1 MTVKRVMGIETEFGI
16 ISPTSDDDSVI
27 LTSQI
32 VFAYAG
38 AMREMNEPEGVRWDY
53 SSEQPLHDARGYV
66 MAREEA
72 DPSQLTDDPYNL
84 APSGPKI
91 LSKGRQMSQVVR
103 LTELEEKFQRA
114 PNNSMPNGSRMYLD
128 HAHPEY
134 SSPEVLSPRQAVL
147 YDRAGEYIMQRAMV
161 EVEQNKG
168 LPDIVLYKNNVDGK
182 GATYGNHENYMVDRR
197 VPFDDIVQTFIPF
210 FVTRPIICGAGRVGL
225 GPYSEKPGFQISQRA
240 DYVENTVGL
249 ETTLNRPIVNTR
261 DEPHADGK
269 LFRRFHVIGGDSNVF
284 ETSTFIKMASTSLIL
299 WVLENYG
306 VPKEWKELELA
317 DPVSECSKV
326 SHDTSLTYKLSLAD
340 GRKLTA
346 IEIQRVY
353 LDTISKYYEDN
364 ADKNDPEYDEE
375 TRQALNMWKHI
386 LDALENKE
394 FSKLASQV
402 EWVCKKQIMEAM
414 ARRENLGWESPK
426 LAAMD
431 LQWADMRL
439 GRGLAYRLIESGKV
453 ATLVDKEDISKAEF
467 YPPENTRAYFRGQM
481 IRRFNKDIFSAG
493 WHAMVVDT
501 GEEHMLRVPM
511 FNPLGGTKERVES
524 LFEKSTSVK
533 DIVDALTKK

>member
-1 MTVKRVMGIETEFGI
+1 MTVKRVMGIETEYGI

-27 LTSQI
+27 LSTQLI
-32 VFAYAG
+32 FAYSA
-38 AMREMNEPEGVRWDY
+38 AMKNMGEAEGIRWDY

-114 PNNSMPNGSRMYLD
+114 PNNSMGNGSRMYLD
-128 HAHPEY
+128 HSHPEY
-134 SSPEVLSPRQAVL
+134 SSPEVLSPLQAVL
-147 YDRAGEYIMQRAMV
+147 YDRAGDYMMQRAMV
-161 EVEQNKG
+161 EVENNKG
-168 LPDIVLYKNNVDGK
+168 IPDIVLYKNNVDGK
-182 GATYGNHENYMVDRR
+182 GATYGNHENYMVDRA
-197 VPFDDIVQTFIPF
+197 VPFDDIVEAFIPF
-210 FVTRPIICGAGRVGL
+210 FVTRPIICAAGRVGL

-284 ETSTFIKMASTSLIL
+284 ESSTFIKMATASLVL
-299 WVLENYG
+299 WVLEKYG
-306 VPKEWKELELA
+306 LPQEWKDLKLA
-317 DPVSECSKV
+317 DPVAECSKV
-326 SHDTSLTYKLSLAD
+326 SHDTSLTYKLELAD
-340 GRKLTA
+340 GRKMTA
-346 IEIQRVY
+346 IQIQRVY
-353 LDTISKYYEDN
+353 LETITKHYEQNPDT
-364 ADKNDPEYDEE
+364 DPQYDAE
-375 TRQALNMWKHI
+375 TRKALELWKKI
-386 LDALENKE
+386 LDAFEIGN
-394 FSKLASQV
+394 FASVASQV
-402 EWVCKKQIMEAM
+402 EWVFKKQLMEAM
-414 ARRENLGWESPK
+414 AARENLGWESPK

-431 LQWADMRL
+431 LQWSDMRP
-439 GRGLAYRLIESGKV
+439 GRGLAFRLAEAGKV
-453 ATLVDKEDISKAEF
+453 EVLIDKQDIAKAEF

-481 IRRFNKDIFSAG
+481 IRRFNSEIFSAG

-524 LFEKSTSVK
+524 LFEKSTCVK
-533 DIVDALTKK
+533 DVVDSLIRK